1 MACSRRH
8 KSPARCNGFP
18 PDEGLVTKVTGSDA
32 PTPDTPIGRTC
43 LRGTQT
49 RRPRRREHHQTAG
62 RIKRRGW
69 RRIANDPTSSPGR
82 GSRSAWCTIRREPPG
97 PPARLWQTFP
107 REDSVA
113 AGPAP
118 GHSWNASSKDRR
130 RLARET
136 HAAGKNAERGAG
148 RSHIK
153 ILRQVASG
161 ASSDPSGQARGQV
174 SNHPE
179 GIDPDRR
186 RSLRFLTSTDH
197 PHPEVPDTVGPR
209 RARPPVHQEG
219 CFEARASRGHLSMR
233 EPKRLRGHISPLVGE
248 MG

>member
-1 MACSRRH
+1 MRCQARRGRRRGGVLSQAQIPGLLQR
-8 KSPARCNGFP
+8 SPSGRRG
-18 PDEGLVTKVTGSDA
+18 GSDGGRSDA
-32 PTPDTPIGRTC
+32 GRLKPLIGRTC

-130 RLARET
+130 CLARET

-148 RSHIK
+148 RSHITYLDRLLLAPRPIPRVK
-153 ILRQVASG
+153 
-161 ASSDPSGQARGQV
+161 
-174 SNHPE
+174 PE
-179 GIDPDRR
+179 DKFQTTRR
-186 RSLRFLTSTDH
+186 ELIPT
-197 PHPEVPDTVGPR
+197 G
-209 RARPPVHQEG
+209 G
-219 CFEARASRGHLSMR
+219 EACGF
-233 EPKRLRGHISPLVGE
+233 
-248 MG
+248 